1 MIDSHAHLDDPSF
14 DSDRDEVIKRAQDA
28 GIHRILNV
36 GCDLESSRAAVELAD
51 RYDLIYAAV
60 GVHPHETRKIRNSTY
75 DELRQLASHKKV
87 VAWGE
92 IGLDYY
98 YLNSPKEVQLHAFRD
113 QIQLAKEVRLPV
125 VIHMR
130 EAQEDTLKT
139 LIEEEANRIGG
150 VFHCFTGD
158 RSAAKT
164 AIQLNFMISLA
175 GIVTFSKAHR
185 IQKVVQQTPLEHL
198 MIETDCPYLTPA
210 PHRGKRNEPAYVRHV
225 AKKIAEL
232 KPSYTYEEIVRVT
245 SQNTLRLLKP
255 PDLTA

>member
-1 MIDSHAHLDDPSF
+1 MIDSHAHLDDASF
-14 DSDRDEVIKRAQDA
+14 DSDRDEVIQRAQDA
-28 GIHRILNV
+28 GVHRILNV

-60 GVHPHETRKIRNSTY
+60 GVHPHETEKIRDSVY
-75 DELRQLASHKKV
+75 DELRLLASHKKV

-98 YLNSPKEVQLHAFRD
+98 YMNSPKEVQLRVFRD
-113 QIQLAKEVRLPV
+113 QLRLAKEVRLPV
-125 VIHMR
+125 VVHMR
-130 EAQEDTLKT
+130 EAQDDILKI
-139 LIEEEANRIGG
+139 LVEEEANRTGG

-158 RSAAKT
+158 LSTAQS
-164 AIQLNFMISLA
+164 AIQLNFMISFA

-185 IQKVVQQTPLEHL
+185 IQNVVQQIPLEHL

-232 KPSYTYEEIVRVT
+232 KPSYAYEDVVRVT
-245 SQNTLRLLKP
+245 FENTLRLFKL